1 MTTKVT
7 GSILANTAV
16 TAGRYGGAT
25 TVGTFTVDAQGRL
38 IDSGNTTIAITS
50 TNLDATGVTGTTY
63 GGGSTSANF
72 QLPIITVDTKGRI
85 TAASNVSITNTSI
98 YANTGQLVA
107 NASTGVVQ
115 IGLADTAVT
124 AGRYGGANTVGTFTV
139 DAKGRLIDSS
149 NVAIAITSSNLDATG
164 VTGTTY
170 GGGVSS
176 SNFQLPVVT
185 VDTKGRITAASNVT
199 VTSTAIYA
207 NTGQLV
213 ANTATGVVQIGLA
226 TSGANPGSYGSGTTT
241 PVFTVDALGRITSAA
256 NVSITQTAIYANTGQ
271 LVANTATGV
280 VQIGLATSGA
290 NPGSYGSGTTT
301 PVFTVDALGRI
312 TSVSSVLITGGS
324 AGTGSTTY
332 NRTTATATAGQT
344 LFSSIPHTVGYLQ
357 VYVNGVLL
365 TPNDYTANA
374 SNSAVVLT
382 TAASVGDQFE
392 AFAYTTTLANNL
404 SPGTT
409 GGSAGTVLYQSA
421 ANTTSNTIVGTS
433 GYLLTSA
440 GTGQPTWTN
449 PASLNFSAANSQFYS
464 IGVGTAA
471 STTAGEIRATNN
483 ITAYYSSDK
492 KFKENIQDI
501 PNALEKVDAIG
512 GKLFDWNDEY
522 IQEHGGED
530 GYFVQKSDFGVI
542 AQDVQSVFPIATR
555 TRPDGSLAVDYEK
568 LCALAFAAIKELKEE
583 VEVLKGQIK

>member
-16 TAGRYGGAT
+16 TAGRYGGAAT
-25 TVGTFTVDAQGRL
+25 IGTFTVDAQGRL

-63 GGGSTSANF
+63 GGG
-72 QLPIITVDTKGRI
+72 
-85 TAASNVSITNTSI
+85 
-98 YANTGQLVA
+98 
-107 NASTGVVQ
+107 
-115 IGLADTAVT
+115 
-124 AGRYGGANTVGTFTV
+124 
-139 DAKGRLIDSS
+139 
-149 NVAIAITSSNLDATG
+149 
-164 VTGTTY
+164 
-170 GGGVSS
+170 VSS
-176 SNFQLPVVT
+176 ANFQLPVVT

-226 TSGANPGSYGSGTTT
+226 SSGANPGSYGSGTTT
-241 PVFTVDALGRITSAA
+241 PVITVDALGRITS
-256 NVSITQTAIYANTGQ
+256 I
-271 LVANTATGV
+271 
-280 VQIGLATSGA
+280 
-290 NPGSYGSGTTT
+290 
-301 PVFTVDALGRI
+301 
-312 TSVSSVLITGGS
+312 SSVLITGGS

-344 LFSSIPHTVGYLQ
+344 LFSSIPHTVGFLQ

-382 TAASVGDQFE
+382 TAASTGDQFE

-409 GGSAGTVLYQSA
+409 GGSAGVILYQSA
-421 ANTTSNTIVGTS
+421 ANTTSNTAVGTS
-433 GYLLTSA
+433 SYLLQSN
-440 GTGQPTWTN
+440 GTGAPTWVN
-449 PASLNFSAANSQFYS
+449 PATLTVSSATTFSSTTSNSQFFS
-464 IGVGTAA
+464 VGVGTAA
-471 STTAGEIRATNN
+471 STVAGEIRATNN
-483 ITAYYSSDK
+483 ITAYYSSDI
-492 KFKENIQDI
+492 KFKENVQDI
-501 PNALEKVDAIG
+501 PNALQKVDAIG
-512 GKLFDWNDEY
+512 GKLFDWTDEY
-522 IQEHGGED
+522 IQQHGGED

-555 TRPDGSLAVDYEK
+555 TRTDGSLAVDYEK
-568 LCALAFAAIKELKEE
+568 LCALAFAAIKELKSEI
-583 VEVLKGQIK
+583 EVLKGQIK

>member
-16 TAGRYGGAT
+16 TAGSYGGSD
-25 TVGTFTVDAQGRL
+25 VFPVITVDAQGRL
-38 IDSGNTTIAITS
+38 ISASNTS
-50 TNLDATGVTGTTY
+50 LPSTGVSATTY
-63 GGGSTSANF
+63 GGGVSSANF
-72 QLPIITVDTKGRI
+72 QLPII
-85 TAASNVSITNTSI
+85 
-98 YANTGQLVA
+98 
-107 NASTGVVQ
+107 
-115 IGLADTAVT
+115 
-124 AGRYGGANTVGTFTV
+124 
-139 DAKGRLIDSS
+139 
-149 NVAIAITSSNLDATG
+149 
-164 VTGTTY
+164 
-170 GGGVSS
+170 
-176 SNFQLPVVT
+176 T

-226 TSGANPGSYGSGTTT
+226 TSGANPGNYGSGTTT
-241 PVFTVDALGRITSAA
+241 PVITVDS
-256 NVSITQTAIYANTGQ
+256 
-271 LVANTATGV
+271 
-280 VQIGLATSGA
+280 
-290 NPGSYGSGTTT
+290 
-301 PVFTVDALGRI
+301 LGRI

-324 AGTGSTTY
+324 AGTGSTTF

-357 VYVNGVLL
+357 VHVNGVLM

-374 SNSAVVLT
+374 SNSSVVLT
-382 TAASVGDQFE
+382 QACSVGDQVDV
-392 AFAYTTTLANNL
+392 FAYTTTIANNL

-421 ANTTSNTIVGTS
+421 ANTTSNTIVGTA

-449 PASLNFSAANSQFYS
+449 PVSLNFSAANSQFYS

-471 STTAGEIRATNN
+471 TGVSGEIRAANN
-483 ITAYYSSDK
+483 ITAYYSSDI
-492 KFKENIQDI
+492 KFKENVQDI
-501 PNALEKVDAIG
+501 PNALQKVDAIG
-512 GKLFDWNDEY
+512 GKLFDWTDEY
-522 IQEHGGED
+522 IQQHGGED
-530 GYFVQKSDFGVI
+530 GYFVQKADFGVI

-568 LCALAFAAIKELKEE
+568 LCALAFAAIKELKSE

>member
-16 TAGRYGGAT
+16 SAGRYGGAT
-25 TVGTFTVDAQGRL
+25 SVGTFTVDAQGRL
-38 IDSGNTTIAITS
+38 IDS
-50 TNLDATGVTGTTY
+50 
-63 GGGSTSANF
+63 
-72 QLPIITVDTKGRI
+72 
-85 TAASNVSITNTSI
+85 SNVT
-98 YANTGQLVA
+98 
-107 NASTGVVQ
+107 
-115 IGLADTAVT
+115 
-124 AGRYGGANTVGTFTV
+124 
-139 DAKGRLIDSS
+139 
-149 NVAIAITSSNLDATG
+149 IAITSSNLDATG

-199 VTSTAIYA
+199 VTSTAIYT
-207 NTGQLV
+207 NTGQLT
-213 ANTATGVVQIGLA
+213 ANAATGVVQIGLA
-226 TSGANPGSYGSGTTT
+226 TSGANPGNYGSGTTT
-241 PVFTVDALGRITSAA
+241 PVITVDS
-256 NVSITQTAIYANTGQ
+256 
-271 LVANTATGV
+271 
-280 VQIGLATSGA
+280 
-290 NPGSYGSGTTT
+290 
-301 PVFTVDALGRI
+301 LGRI

-344 LFSSIPHTVGYLQ
+344 LFSSIPHTVGFLQ

-365 TPNDYTANA
+365 TSNDYTANA

-382 TAASVGDQFE
+382 TAASSGDQFE

-409 GGSAGTVLYQSA
+409 GGSAGVILYQSA

-440 GTGQPTWTN
+440 GSGQPTWTN
-449 PASLNFSAANSQFYS
+449 PVSLNFSAANSQFYS

-471 STTAGEIRATNN
+471 SAVAGEIRATST
-483 ITAYYSSDK
+483 ITAGYSDDQLK
-492 KFKENIQDI
+492 TRLGNIE
-501 PNALEKVDAIG
+501 NALDKVMTLNGFYYEPNQIALDLGYTVSRQVGVSA
-512 GKLFDWNDEY
+512 
-522 IQEHGGED
+522 QE
-530 GYFVQKSDFGVI
+530 VQKVLPEVVVPAPID
-542 AQDVQSVFPIATR
+542 DKYLTVQ
-555 TRPDGSLAVDYEK
+555 YEK
-568 LCALAFAAIKELKEE
+568 MIPLLIEAIKELKSE

>member
-16 TAGRYGGAT
+16 TAGRYGGAA

-63 GGGSTSANF
+63 GGG
-72 QLPIITVDTKGRI
+72 
-85 TAASNVSITNTSI
+85 
-98 YANTGQLVA
+98 
-107 NASTGVVQ
+107 
-115 IGLADTAVT
+115 
-124 AGRYGGANTVGTFTV
+124 
-139 DAKGRLIDSS
+139 
-149 NVAIAITSSNLDATG
+149 
-164 VTGTTY
+164 
-170 GGGVSS
+170 VSS
-176 SNFQLPVVT
+176 ANFQLPVVT

-199 VTSTAIYA
+199 VTS
-207 NTGQLV
+207 
-213 ANTATGVVQIGLA
+213 
-226 TSGANPGSYGSGTTT
+226 
-241 PVFTVDALGRITSAA
+241 
-256 NVSITQTAIYANTGQ
+256 TAIYANTGQ

-344 LFSSIPHTVGYLQ
+344 LFSSIPHTVGFLQ

-382 TAASVGDQFE
+382 TAASTGDQFE

-409 GGSAGTVLYQSA
+409 GGSAGVILYQSA
-421 ANTTSNTIVGTS
+421 ANTTSNTIVGTA
-433 GYLLTSA
+433 GYLLTSQ

-449 PASLNFSAANSQFYS
+449 PATLTVSSATTFSSTTSNSQFFS
-464 IGVGTAA
+464 IGVNTAA
-471 STTAGEIRATNN
+471 SSSAGEIRATGT
-483 ITAYYSSDK
+483 ITAGYSDDQLK
-492 KFKENIQDI
+492 TKLGNID
-501 PNALEKVDAIG
+501 NALN
-512 GKLFDWNDEY
+512 KLMTLNGFYFEPNQLALDLGY
-522 IQEHGGED
+522 TLSKQVGVSAQE
-530 GYFVQKSDFGVI
+530 VQKVLPEVVVLAPIDNKYLT
-542 AQDVQSVFPIATR
+542 VQYDRMIPLLI
-555 TRPDGSLAVDYEK
+555 E
-568 LCALAFAAIKELKEE
+568 AIKELKSE

>member
-16 TAGRYGGAT
+16 SAGRYGGAT
-25 TVGTFTVDAQGRL
+25 SVGTFTVEAQ
-38 IDSGNTTIAITS
+38 
-50 TNLDATGVTGTTY
+50 
-63 GGGSTSANF
+63 
-72 QLPIITVDTKGRI
+72 
-85 TAASNVSITNTSI
+85 
-98 YANTGQLVA
+98 
-107 NASTGVVQ
+107 
-115 IGLADTAVT
+115 
-124 AGRYGGANTVGTFTV
+124 
-139 DAKGRLIDSS
+139 GRLIDSS
-149 NVAIAITSSNLDATG
+149 NVTIAITSSNLDATG

-199 VTSTAIYA
+199 VTSTAIYT
-207 NTGQLV
+207 NTGQLT
-213 ANTATGVVQIGLA
+213 ANAATGVVQIGLA
-226 TSGANPGSYGSGTTT
+226 TSGANPGNYGSGTTT
-241 PVFTVDALGRITSAA
+241 PVITVDS
-256 NVSITQTAIYANTGQ
+256 
-271 LVANTATGV
+271 
-280 VQIGLATSGA
+280 
-290 NPGSYGSGTTT
+290 
-301 PVFTVDALGRI
+301 LGRI

-344 LFSSIPHTVGYLQ
+344 LFSSIPHTVGFLQ

-365 TPNDYTANA
+365 TSNDYTANA

-382 TAASVGDQFE
+382 TAASSGDQFE

-409 GGSAGTVLYQSA
+409 GGSAGVILYQSA

-440 GTGQPTWTN
+440 GSGQPTWTN
-449 PASLNFSAANSQFYS
+449 PVSLNFSAANSQFYS

-471 STTAGEIRATNN
+471 SAVAGEIRATST
-483 ITAYYSSDK
+483 ITAGYSDDQLK
-492 KFKENIQDI
+492 TRLGNIE
-501 PNALEKVDAIG
+501 NALDKVMTLNGFYYEPNQIALDLGYTVSRQVGVSA
-512 GKLFDWNDEY
+512 
-522 IQEHGGED
+522 QE
-530 GYFVQKSDFGVI
+530 VQKVLPEVVVPAPID
-542 AQDVQSVFPIATR
+542 DKYLTVQ
-555 TRPDGSLAVDYEK
+555 YEK
-568 LCALAFAAIKELKEE
+568 MIPLLIEAIKELKSE

>member
-16 TAGRYGGAT
+16 IAGSYGGSDVFPAI
-25 TVGTFTVDAQGRL
+25 TVDAQGR
-38 IDSGNTTIAITS
+38 IIAAANTT
-50 TNLDATGVTGTTY
+50 
-63 GGGSTSANF
+63 
-72 QLPIITVDTKGRI
+72 LP
-85 TAASNVSITNTSI
+85 
-98 YANTGQLVA
+98 
-107 NASTGVVQ
+107 STGVS
-115 IGLADTAVT
+115 A
-124 AGRYGGANTVGTFTV
+124 
-139 DAKGRLIDSS
+139 
-149 NVAIAITSSNLDATG
+149 
-164 VTGTTY
+164 TTY

-176 SNFQLPVVT
+176 ANFQLPVVT

-213 ANTATGVVQIGLA
+213 ANAATGVVQIGLA
-226 TSGANPGSYGSGTTT
+226 TSGANPGNYGSGTTT
-241 PVFTVDALGRITSAA
+241 PVI
-256 NVSITQTAIYANTGQ
+256 
-271 LVANTATGV
+271 
-280 VQIGLATSGA
+280 
-290 NPGSYGSGTTT
+290 
-301 PVFTVDALGRI
+301 TVDALGRI

-324 AGTGSTTY
+324 AGTGSTTF
-332 NRTTATATAGQT
+332 NRTTVTATAGQT
-344 LFSSIPHTVGYLQ
+344 LFSSIPHTTGYLQ
-357 VYVNGVLL
+357 VHVNGVLM

-374 SNSAVVLT
+374 SNSAVVLSQ
-382 TAASVGDQFE
+382 ACSVNDQVDI
-392 AFAYTTTLANNL
+392 FAYTTTIANNL

-421 ANTTSNTIVGTS
+421 ANTTSNTIVGTA

-449 PASLNFSAANSQFYS
+449 PISLDFSAANSQFFS

-471 STTAGEIRATNN
+471 TGVSGEIRAANN
-483 ITAYYSSDK
+483 ITAYYSSDI
-492 KFKENIQDI
+492 KFKENVQDI
-501 PNALEKVDAIG
+501 PDALQKVDAIG
-512 GKLFDWNDEY
+512 GKLFDWTNEY
-522 IQEHGGED
+522 IQQHGGED

-568 LCALAFAAIKELKEE
+568 LCALAFAAIKELKNE

>member
-16 TAGRYGGAT
+16 SADRYGGAN

-50 TNLDATGVTGTTY
+50 TNLDTTGVTASTY
-63 GGGSTSANF
+63 GSSSNIP
-72 QLPIITVDTKGRI
+72 QIIVDSKGRI
-85 TAASNVSITNTSI
+85 TSAANVSITQTAI

-107 NASTGVVQ
+107 NAS
-115 IGLADTAVT
+115 
-124 AGRYGGANTVGTFTV
+124 
-139 DAKGRLIDSS
+139 
-149 NVAIAITSSNLDATG
+149 
-164 VTGTTY
+164 
-170 GGGVSS
+170 
-176 SNFQLPVVT
+176 
-185 VDTKGRITAASNVT
+185 
-199 VTSTAIYA
+199 
-207 NTGQLV
+207 
-213 ANTATGVVQIGLA
+213 TGVVQIGLA

-241 PVFTVDALGRITSAA
+241 PVI
-256 NVSITQTAIYANTGQ
+256 Q
-271 LVANTATGV
+271 
-280 VQIGLATSGA
+280 
-290 NPGSYGSGTTT
+290 
-301 PVFTVDALGRI
+301 VDALGRI

-332 NRTTATATAGQT
+332 NRTTVTATAGQT
-344 LFSSIPHTVGYLQ
+344 LFSNIPFTTGYIQ

-374 SNSAVVLT
+374 SNSAIVLT

-409 GGSAGTVLYQSA
+409 GGSAGVVLYQSA
-421 ANTTSNTIVGTS
+421 ANTTSNTAVGTS

-449 PASLNFSAANSQFYS
+449 PVSLNFSAANSQFYS

-471 STTAGEIRATNN
+471 TGVSGEIRAANN
-483 ITAYYSSDK
+483 ITAYYSSDI
-492 KFKENIQDI
+492 KFKENVQEI

-512 GKLFDWNDEY
+512 GKLFDWTDEY
-522 IQEHGGED
+522 IKEHGGED
-530 GYFVQKSDFGVI
+530 GYFVQKADFGVI

-568 LCALAFAAIKELKEE
+568 LCALAFAAIKELKSE

>member
-16 TAGRYGGAT
+16 TAGRYGGAA

-50 TNLDATGVTGTTY
+50 
-63 GGGSTSANF
+63 
-72 QLPIITVDTKGRI
+72 
-85 TAASNVSITNTSI
+85 
-98 YANTGQLVA
+98 
-107 NASTGVVQ
+107 
-115 IGLADTAVT
+115 
-124 AGRYGGANTVGTFTV
+124 
-139 DAKGRLIDSS
+139 
-149 NVAIAITSSNLDATG
+149 SNLDATG

-176 SNFQLPVVT
+176 ANFQLPVVT

-213 ANTATGVVQIGLA
+213 ANSATGVVQIGLA
-226 TSGANPGSYGSGTTT
+226 TSGANPGNYGSGTTT
-241 PVFTVDALGRITSAA
+241 PVITVDS
-256 NVSITQTAIYANTGQ
+256 
-271 LVANTATGV
+271 
-280 VQIGLATSGA
+280 
-290 NPGSYGSGTTT
+290 
-301 PVFTVDALGRI
+301 LGRI

-324 AGTGSTTY
+324 AGTGSTTF
-332 NRTTATATAGQT
+332 NRTTVTATAGQT
-344 LFSSIPHTVGYLQ
+344 LFSSIPHTTGYLQ
-357 VYVNGVLL
+357 VHVNGVLM

-382 TAASVGDQFE
+382 QACSVNDQVDI
-392 AFAYTTTLANNL
+392 FAYTTTLANNL

-440 GTGQPTWTN
+440 GTSQPTWTN
-449 PASLNFSAANSQFYS
+449 PATLTVSAASTFSSTSQSSQFNS
-464 IGVGTAA
+464 VGVGTAA
-471 STTAGEIRATNN
+471 SATTGEIRATNN
-483 ITAYYSSDK
+483 ITAYYSSDR
-492 KFKENIQDI
+492 KFKENIQEI

-512 GKLFDWNDEY
+512 GKLYDWTDEY
-522 IQEHGGED
+522 IQDHGGED
-530 GYFVQKSDFGVI
+530 GYFVQKADFGVI

-568 LCALAFAAIKELKEE
+568 LCALAFAAIKELKSE

>member
-16 TAGRYGGAT
+16 SAGRYGGAT
-25 TVGTFTVDAQGRL
+25 SVGTFTVDAQGRL
-38 IDSGNTTIAITS
+38 IDS
-50 TNLDATGVTGTTY
+50 
-63 GGGSTSANF
+63 
-72 QLPIITVDTKGRI
+72 
-85 TAASNVSITNTSI
+85 SNVT
-98 YANTGQLVA
+98 
-107 NASTGVVQ
+107 
-115 IGLADTAVT
+115 
-124 AGRYGGANTVGTFTV
+124 
-139 DAKGRLIDSS
+139 
-149 NVAIAITSSNLDATG
+149 IAITSSNLDATG

-199 VTSTAIYA
+199 VTSTAIYT
-207 NTGQLV
+207 NTGQLT
-213 ANTATGVVQIGLA
+213 ANAATGVVQIGLA
-226 TSGANPGSYGSGTTT
+226 TSGANPGNYGSGTTT
-241 PVFTVDALGRITSAA
+241 PVITVDS
-256 NVSITQTAIYANTGQ
+256 
-271 LVANTATGV
+271 
-280 VQIGLATSGA
+280 
-290 NPGSYGSGTTT
+290 
-301 PVFTVDALGRI
+301 LGRI

-344 LFSSIPHTVGYLQ
+344 LFSSIPHTVGFLQ

-365 TPNDYTANA
+365 TSNDYTANA

-382 TAASVGDQFE
+382 TAASSGDQFE

-409 GGSAGTVLYQSA
+409 GGSAGVILYQSA

-440 GTGQPTWTN
+440 GSGQPTWTN
-449 PASLNFSAANSQFYS
+449 PVSLNFSAANSQFYS

-471 STTAGEIRATNN
+471 SAVAGEIRATST
-483 ITAYYSSDK
+483 ITAGYSDDQLK
-492 KFKENIQDI
+492 TRLGNIE
-501 PNALEKVDAIG
+501 NALDKVMTLNGFYYEPNQIALDLGYTVSRQVGVSA
-512 GKLFDWNDEY
+512 
-522 IQEHGGED
+522 QE
-530 GYFVQKSDFGVI
+530 VQKVLPEVVVHAPID
-542 AQDVQSVFPIATR
+542 DKYLTVQ
-555 TRPDGSLAVDYEK
+555 YEK
-568 LCALAFAAIKELKEE
+568 MIPLLIEAIKELKSE

>member
-16 TAGRYGGAT
+16 TAGRYGGAS

-50 TNLDATGVTGTTY
+50 
-63 GGGSTSANF
+63 
-72 QLPIITVDTKGRI
+72 
-85 TAASNVSITNTSI
+85 
-98 YANTGQLVA
+98 
-107 NASTGVVQ
+107 
-115 IGLADTAVT
+115 
-124 AGRYGGANTVGTFTV
+124 
-139 DAKGRLIDSS
+139 
-149 NVAIAITSSNLDATG
+149 SNLDATG

-176 SNFQLPVVT
+176 ANFQLPIVT

-213 ANTATGVVQIGLA
+213 ANSATGVVQIGLA
-226 TSGANPGSYGSGTTT
+226 TSGANPGNYGSGTTT
-241 PVFTVDALGRITSAA
+241 PVITVDS
-256 NVSITQTAIYANTGQ
+256 
-271 LVANTATGV
+271 
-280 VQIGLATSGA
+280 
-290 NPGSYGSGTTT
+290 
-301 PVFTVDALGRI
+301 LGRI
-312 TSVSSVLITGGS
+312 TSVSAVLITGGS
-324 AGTGSTTY
+324 AGTGSTTF
-332 NRTTATATAGQT
+332 NRTTVTATAGQT
-344 LFSSIPHTVGYLQ
+344 TFSVAYTVGFLQ
-357 VYVNGVLL
+357 VHVNGVLL
-365 TPNDYTANA
+365 TPNDYTATNGTT
-374 SNSAVVLT
+374 VVLSQ
-382 TAASVGDQFE
+382 ACSVNDQVDI
-392 AFAYTTTLANNL
+392 FAYTTTIANNL

-421 ANTTSNTIVGTS
+421 ANTTSNTTVGTS

-449 PASLNFSAANSQFYS
+449 PATLTVSAASTATTATTANGLNTSNNYQVNSV
-464 IGVGTAA
+464 GVGTAA
-471 STTAGEIRATNN
+471 SATTGEIRATNN
-483 ITAYYSSDK
+483 ITAYYSSDR
-492 KFKENIQDI
+492 KFKENIQEI

-512 GKLFDWNDEY
+512 GKLYDWTDEY
-522 IQEHGGED
+522 IQDHGGED
-530 GYFVQKSDFGVI
+530 GYFVQKADFGVI

-568 LCALAFAAIKELKEE
+568 LCALAFAAIKELKSE

>member
-16 TAGRYGGAT
+16 TAGRYGGANT
-25 TVGTFTVDAQGRL
+25 IGTFTVDAQGRL

-50 TNLDATGVTGTTY
+50 N
-63 GGGSTSANF
+63 
-72 QLPIITVDTKGRI
+72 
-85 TAASNVSITNTSI
+85 
-98 YANTGQLVA
+98 
-107 NASTGVVQ
+107 
-115 IGLADTAVT
+115 
-124 AGRYGGANTVGTFTV
+124 
-139 DAKGRLIDSS
+139 
-149 NVAIAITSSNLDATG
+149 NLDATG

-176 SNFQLPVVT
+176 ANFQLPVVT

-207 NTGQLV
+207 NTNQLV
-213 ANTATGVVQIGLA
+213 ANAATGVVQIGLA
-226 TSGANPGSYGSGTTT
+226 IPSPGPNAGSYGAANRSA
-241 PVFTVDALGRITSAA
+241 VFQVDAYGRVI
-256 NVSITQTAIYANTGQ
+256 SI
-271 LVANTATGV
+271 
-280 VQIGLATSGA
+280 SE
-290 NPGSYGSGTTT
+290 
-301 PVFTVDALGRI
+301 
-312 TSVSSVLITGGS
+312 VLITGGS
-324 AGTGSTTY
+324 AGTGSTTF
-332 NRTTATATAGQT
+332 NRTTVTASAGQT
-344 LFSSIPHTVGYLQ
+344 LFSNIPHTTGYIQ
-357 VYVNGVLL
+357 VHLNGVLL

-382 TAASVGDQFE
+382 TACSTGDQFD

-421 ANTTSNTIVGTS
+421 ANTTSNTAVGTS

-449 PASLNFSAANSQFYS
+449 PVSLNFSSANSQFYS

-471 STTAGEIRATNN
+471 TGVSGEIRAANN
-483 ITAYYSSDK
+483 ITAYYSSDI
-492 KFKENIQDI
+492 KFKENVQEI

-512 GKLFDWNDEY
+512 GKLFDWTDEY
-522 IQEHGGED
+522 IKEHGGED
-530 GYFVQKSDFGVI
+530 GYFVQKADFGVI

-568 LCALAFAAIKELKEE
+568 LCALAFAAIKELKSE
-583 VEVLKGQIK
+583 VKTLKGQIK

>member
-16 TAGRYGGAT
+16 TAGRYGGAA

-63 GGGSTSANF
+63 GGG
-72 QLPIITVDTKGRI
+72 
-85 TAASNVSITNTSI
+85 
-98 YANTGQLVA
+98 
-107 NASTGVVQ
+107 
-115 IGLADTAVT
+115 
-124 AGRYGGANTVGTFTV
+124 
-139 DAKGRLIDSS
+139 
-149 NVAIAITSSNLDATG
+149 
-164 VTGTTY
+164 
-170 GGGVSS
+170 VSS
-176 SNFQLPVVT
+176 ANFQLPVVT

-226 TSGANPGSYGSGTTT
+226 TSG
-241 PVFTVDALGRITSAA
+241 V
-256 NVSITQTAIYANTGQ
+256 
-271 LVANTATGV
+271 
-280 VQIGLATSGA
+280 

-344 LFSSIPHTVGYLQ
+344 LFSSIPHTVGFLQ

-382 TAASVGDQFE
+382 TAASTGDQFE

-409 GGSAGTVLYQSA
+409 GGSAGVILYQSA
-421 ANTTSNTIVGTS
+421 ANTTSNTAVGTS
-433 GYLLTSA
+433 SYLLQSN
-440 GTGQPTWTN
+440 GTGAPTWVN
-449 PASLNFSAANSQFYS
+449 PATLTVSSATTFSSTTSNSQFFS
-464 IGVGTAA
+464 IGVNTAA
-471 STTAGEIRATNN
+471 SSSAGEIRATGT
-483 ITAYYSSDK
+483 ITAGYSDDQLK
-492 KFKENIQDI
+492 IKLGNID
-501 PNALEKVDAIG
+501 NALN
-512 GKLFDWNDEY
+512 KLMTLNGFYFEPNQLALDLGY
-522 IQEHGGED
+522 TLSKQVGVSAQE
-530 GYFVQKSDFGVI
+530 VQKVLPEVVVLAPID
-542 AQDVQSVFPIATR
+542 DKYLTVQYDRMIPLLI
-555 TRPDGSLAVDYEK
+555 E
-568 LCALAFAAIKELKEE
+568 AIKELKSE
-583 VEVLKGQIK
+583 VEVLRGQIK

>member
-16 TAGRYGGAT
+16 TAGRYGGAA
-25 TVGTFTVDAQGRL
+25 TVGNFTVDAQGRL
-38 IDSGNTTIAITS
+38 IDSGNTT
-50 TNLDATGVTGTTY
+50 
-63 GGGSTSANF
+63 
-72 QLPIITVDTKGRI
+72 
-85 TAASNVSITNTSI
+85 
-98 YANTGQLVA
+98 
-107 NASTGVVQ
+107 
-115 IGLADTAVT
+115 
-124 AGRYGGANTVGTFTV
+124 
-139 DAKGRLIDSS
+139 
-149 NVAIAITSSNLDATG
+149 IAITSSNLDATG

-170 GGGVSS
+170 GGGVTSS
-176 SNFQLPVVT
+176 SHQVPVIT
-185 VDTKGRITAASNVT
+185 VDTKGRITSASNVS
-199 VTSTAIYA
+199 VSSTAIYA

-213 ANTATGVVQIGLA
+213 ANASTGVVQIGLA

-241 PVFTVDALGRITSAA
+241 PVI
-256 NVSITQTAIYANTGQ
+256 Q
-271 LVANTATGV
+271 
-280 VQIGLATSGA
+280 
-290 NPGSYGSGTTT
+290 
-301 PVFTVDALGRI
+301 VDALGRI

-332 NRTTATATAGQT
+332 NRITVTATAGQT
-344 LFSSIPHTVGYLQ
+344 LFSNIPFTTGYIQ

-374 SNSAVVLT
+374 SNSAIVLT

-409 GGSAGTVLYQSA
+409 GGSAGVVLYQSA
-421 ANTTSNTIVGTS
+421 ANTTSNTAVGTS

-440 GTGQPTWTN
+440 GSGKPTWTD
-449 PASLNFSAANSQFYS
+449 PATLTTGGLTGTPNITVGTILGGNSQLNS
-464 IGVGTAA
+464 LGINTAA
-471 STTAGEIRATNN
+471 SGTAGEIRATNN

-492 KFKENIQDI
+492 KFKENVQEI

-512 GKLFDWNDEY
+512 GKLFDWTDEY
-522 IQEHGGED
+522 IQQHGGED

-568 LCALAFAAIKELKEE
+568 LCALAFAAIKELKSE
-583 VEVLKGQIK
+583 VKTLKGQIK